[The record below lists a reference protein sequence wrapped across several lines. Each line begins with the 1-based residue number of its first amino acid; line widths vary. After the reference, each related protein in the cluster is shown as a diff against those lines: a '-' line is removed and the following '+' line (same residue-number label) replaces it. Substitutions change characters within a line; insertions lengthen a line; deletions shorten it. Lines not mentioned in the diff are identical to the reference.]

1 MHGNAWTCYMQKIN
15 SIMGK
20 NPIQTT
26 KLTRYKQSHNP
37 RMHEHVKKMLENA
50 MHEHV
55 RTTQQNPTQKF

>member
-1 MHGNAWTCYMQKIN
+1 
-15 SIMGK
+15 MGK

-26 KLTRYKQSHNP
+26 ELTRYKQSHNP

-50 MHEHV
+50 MHERV